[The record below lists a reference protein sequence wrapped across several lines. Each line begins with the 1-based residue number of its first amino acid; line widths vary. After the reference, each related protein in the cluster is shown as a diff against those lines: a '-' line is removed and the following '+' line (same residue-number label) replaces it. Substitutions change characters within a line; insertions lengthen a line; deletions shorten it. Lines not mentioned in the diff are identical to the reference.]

1 MFTVRLL
8 ALFVGATL
16 CTHAGIATA
25 QETNPPATS
34 PPIAAIV
41 STGPSDL
48 ELRAV
53 GERPVSLRMTD
64 GSELPCQILAMDPAT
79 LVVRLTSSG
88 QVVSVPRAAIIH
100 LLLRDGARTMGT
112 ASDADNRELP
122 QPPLRRRHLGISLSI
137 APGVLLDFDYGLFRA
152 FANVGVVL
160 PLATE
165 GELVPFSVGAGVG
178 IPLSKRRPSLKLDV
192 FGYLATMTDTRASR
206 YYIGSGASTR
216 SSVTDLGFGV
226 GIGLHYTWNN
236 GFPRGATVPI
246 FGYSTRVGDSSQ
258 QSISQRTAYFYLAS
272 ATSLPLFFL
281 GYRF

>member
-1 MFTVRLL
+1 MFTFRLL

-16 CTHAGIATA
+16 CTHSGIATA
-25 QETNPPATS
+25 QESNPPAM
-34 PPIAAIV
+34 PPPVAV
-41 STGPSDL
+41 VMPTGPSDL

-53 GERPVSLRMTD
+53 GERPVSLRMSD
-64 GSELPCQILAMDPAT
+64 GSDLPCQILAMDPAT

-100 LLLRDGARTMGT
+100 LLLRDGTRTMGT
-112 ASDADNRELP
+112 ASDEDHRELP
-122 QPPLRRRHLGISLSI
+122 QPPLRRRYFGISLSI

-192 FGYLATMTDTRASR
+192 FGYLATMTDTTASR
-206 YYIGSGASTR
+206 YYIGSGSSTR
-216 SSVTDLGFGV
+216 NSVTDLGFGV

-236 GFPRGATVPI
+236 GFTLGATVPI